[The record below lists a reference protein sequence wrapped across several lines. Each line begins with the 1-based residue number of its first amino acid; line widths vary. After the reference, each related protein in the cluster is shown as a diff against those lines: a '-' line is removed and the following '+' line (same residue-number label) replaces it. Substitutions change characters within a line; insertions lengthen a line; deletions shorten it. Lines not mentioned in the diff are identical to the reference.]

1 MVKDNVSDFLAK
13 LKNAGIAKKPS
24 VLFPYSKLIAAIAE
38 LLQQEKYLTGIE
50 RKGKH
55 MAKLLEVT
63 LAYDEAGQSK
73 ISGISRISKPSRR
86 VYSKSTRL
94 YPVLN
99 GLGRIVLSTP
109 QGLMTDR
116 TARKQKVGGEVLFK
130 IW

>member
-13 LKNAGIAKKPS
+13 LKNAGISKKPS

-38 LLQQEKYLTGIE
+38 LLQKEKYLTAIE

-55 MAKLLEVT
+55 MAKLIEVT

-73 ISGISRISKPSRR
+73 INGISRISKPSRR

-116 TARKQKVGGEVLFK
+116 TARREKVGGEVLFK

>member
-13 LKNAGIAKKPS
+13 LKNAGAAKKS
-24 VLFPYSKLIAAIAE
+24 TVIFPYSKFIVAIAE
-38 LLQQEKYLTGIE
+38 LLQKEKYLTAIE
-50 RKGKH
+50 RKGKR
-55 MAKLLEVT
+55 MAKFIEVT
-63 LAYDEAGQSK
+63 LAYNEAGDCR
-73 ISGISRISKPSRR
+73 ISGISRVSKPSRR
-86 VYSKSTRL
+86 VYSKSTGL

-116 TARKQKVGGEVLFK
+116 TARKGKVGGEILFK